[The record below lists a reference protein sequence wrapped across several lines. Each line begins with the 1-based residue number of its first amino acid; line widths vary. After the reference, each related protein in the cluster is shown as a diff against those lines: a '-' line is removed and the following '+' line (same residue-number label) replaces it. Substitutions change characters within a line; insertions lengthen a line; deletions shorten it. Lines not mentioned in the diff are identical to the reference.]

1 MSSWMVSNLGRNGMD
16 HDLDAVI
23 GEIAAKHN
31 ILVDRDDPVVMIPT
45 LIKIGIERAVR
56 DLTSDEQ
63 ARKDAM
69 RAFILDV
76 QMQSLKSIEAEGTA
90 IAARIRE
97 AVQLDLDRAGA
108 SAATLVSNLNQAHS
122 RKGQIRSM
130 TFGMLVAGLFLGA
143 GVCIGKYLL

>member
-1 MSSWMVSNLGRNGMD
+1 MD
-16 HDLDAVI
+16 DDLDAVI
-23 GEIAAKHN
+23 GAVAAKHN

-45 LIKIGIERAVR
+45 LIKMGIERAVR
-56 DLTSDEQ
+56 DLTNDEQ

-130 TFGMLVAGLFLGA
+130 TFGMLVAGLFFGA

>member
-1 MSSWMVSNLGRNGMD
+1 MD

-45 LIKIGIERAVR
+45 LIRIGIERAVR

-69 RAFILDV
+69 RAFIADV
-76 QMQSLKSIEAEGTA
+76 QAQSLKSIEAEGTA

-130 TFGMLVAGLFLGA
+130 TLGMLVAGLFLGA
-143 GVCIGKYLL
+143 GVCIGKFLL

>member
-1 MSSWMVSNLGRNGMD
+1 MD

-23 GEIAAKHN
+23 GEVAAKHN

-76 QMQSLKSIEAEGTA
+76 QTQSLKSIEAEGTA

-130 TFGMLVAGLFLGA
+130 TLGMLVAGLFLGA

>member
-1 MSSWMVSNLGRNGMD
+1 VSNLGRNGMD
-16 HDLDAVI
+16 DDLDAVI
-23 GEIAAKHN
+23 GAVAAKHN

-130 TFGMLVAGLFLGA
+130 TFGMLVASLFLGA

>member
-1 MSSWMVSNLGRNGMD
+1 MASNSGRNGMD

-23 GEIAAKHN
+23 GEVAAKHN

-45 LIKIGIERAVR
+45 LIRIGIERAVR

-69 RAFILDV
+69 RAFIADV
-76 QMQSLKSIEAEGTA
+76 QAQSLKSIEAEGTA

-130 TFGMLVAGLFLGA
+130 TLGMLVAGLFLGA
-143 GVCIGKYLL
+143 GVCIGKFLL

>member
-16 HDLDAVI
+16 DDLDAVI
-23 GEIAAKHN
+23 GAVAAKHN

-130 TFGMLVAGLFLGA
+130 TFGMLVASLFLGA

>member
-1 MSSWMVSNLGRNGMD
+1 MVSNLGRNGMD

-23 GEIAAKHN
+23 GEVAAKHN

>member
-1 MSSWMVSNLGRNGMD
+1 MASNSGRNGMD

-45 LIKIGIERAVR
+45 LIRIGIERAVR

-69 RAFILDV
+69 RAFIADV
-76 QMQSLKSIEAEGTA
+76 QAQSLKSIEAEGTA

-130 TFGMLVAGLFLGA
+130 TLGMLVAGLFLGA
-143 GVCIGKYLL
+143 GVCIGKFLL

>member
-16 HDLDAVI
+16 DDLDAVI
-23 GEIAAKHN
+23 GAVAAKHN

-45 LIKIGIERAVR
+45 LIKMGIERAVR
-56 DLTSDEQ
+56 DLTNDEQ

-130 TFGMLVAGLFLGA
+130 TFGMLVAGLFFGA

>member
-16 HDLDAVI
+16 DDLDAVI
-23 GEIAAKHN
+23 GAVAAKHN

-69 RAFILDV
+69 RAFILAV

-108 SAATLVSNLNQAHS
+108 SAATLVSNLHQAHS

-130 TFGMLVAGLFLGA
+130 TFGMLVAGLLLGA

>member
-1 MSSWMVSNLGRNGMD
+1 MASNLGRNGMD

-23 GEIAAKHN
+23 GEVAAKHN

-76 QMQSLKSIEAEGTA
+76 QTQSLKSIEAEGTA

-130 TFGMLVAGLFLGA
+130 TLGMLVAGLFLGA

>member
-16 HDLDAVI
+16 DDLDAVI